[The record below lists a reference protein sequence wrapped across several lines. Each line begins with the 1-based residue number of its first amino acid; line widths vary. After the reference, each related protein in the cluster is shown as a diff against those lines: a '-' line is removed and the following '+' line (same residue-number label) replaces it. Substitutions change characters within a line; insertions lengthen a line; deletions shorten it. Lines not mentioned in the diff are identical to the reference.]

1 MENQKFESLTL
12 CPLDGRYSGI
22 KDALGEYFSEYAL
35 VKYRVFVE
43 IQWLKFLIENIDS
56 DILRKFDKKDMN
68 KIESISNDFN
78 YDSFKAIKDIEATT
92 RHDVKAVEYFIGNAL
107 KTMGYDYLISFV
119 HIGCTSEDINNTS
132 YACML
137 KYGLKDVWVPKAK
150 EFADVIN
157 QWAVNHRDDAML
169 AHTHGQPATP
179 TTIGK
184 EFKVYAYRLASSI
197 ENIEN
202 IQIKAKFNG
211 ATGNYSAILTAF
223 PNVDW
228 QVMAKKFVEEYLG
241 LTFNPLTT
249 QIESHD
255 YTCHILD
262 GIRHFNNVLVDFDV
276 DMWLYISMEYFKQI
290 PVKGEVGSSTMPHK
304 VNPIRFENSEA
315 NVDMS
320 NHICIA
326 LSNKLPKSRMQRDL
340 SDSSSQRNLGLA
352 FGYSLQAINETM
364 NGLAKCVVNKDK
376 LASDLNEKWEVLA
389 EPIQTMLR
397 KYGVPDAYDTLKALT
412 RGKNISKEDIIEIR
426 NKELLKEITSIFTEH
441 KGRYGVRR
449 VHQELINRGYKVN
462 HKRVQRLMHNIGLFG
477 KRPKEKYHSYKGNV
491 GKVADNI
498 INRDFKA
505 TAPLQKWTT
514 DVSQFNFSW
523 GKCYLSPILDMYTNE
538 IISYDLSLHPNL
550 KQICNMLDKA
560 YAKFPVL
567 KGLIFHSDQGW
578 QYQMEGYHKFLSKKG
593 IIQSMSRKGNCLD
606 NLPIENFLWKNEMFY
621 GNKYTYQS

>member
-1 MENQKFESLTL
+1 MEKQEFECLTL
-12 CPLDGRYSGI
+12 CPLDGRYSGV

-43 IQWLKFLIENIDS
+43 IQWLKFLIENVES
-56 DILRKFDKKDMN
+56 DILAKFDVKDMD
-68 KIESISNDFN
+68 KLTAIASEFN
-78 YDSFKAIKDIEATT
+78 YDSFSRIKEIENTT
-92 RHDVKAVEYFIGNAL
+92 RHDVKAVEYFIDERVDAL
-107 KTMGYDYLISFV
+107 GFGYLQSFV

-137 KYGLKDVWVPKAK
+137 KYGLKDVWLPKAK
-150 EFADVIN
+150 EFAAIIDK
-157 QWAVNHRDDAML
+157 WATDHKDDAML

-184 EFKVYAYRLASSI
+184 EFKVYAYRFLSSI
-197 ENIEN
+197 ENIEAVK
-202 IQIKAKFNG
+202 IKAKFNG

-223 PNVDW
+223 PNEDW
-228 QVMAKKFVEEYLG
+228 QSLAKKFVEEYLG

-320 NHICIA
+320 NNICVA

-364 NGLAKCVVNKDK
+364 NGLAKCVVNKEK

-412 RGKNISKEDIIEIR
+412 RGKSISKEDI
-426 NKELLKEITSIFTEH
+426 LKFAESLDILSDQDRQTLVEMTPAS
-441 KGRYGVRR
+441 Y
-449 VHQELINRGYKVN
+449 
-462 HKRVQRLMHNIGLFG
+462 IGLA
-477 KRPKEKYHSYKGNV
+477 NV
-491 GKVADNI
+491 LADI
-498 INRDFKA
+498 
-505 TAPLQKWTT
+505 
-514 DVSQFNFSW
+514 
-523 GKCYLSPILDMYTNE
+523 
-538 IISYDLSLHPNL
+538 DL
-550 KQICNMLDKA
+550 
-560 YAKFPVL
+560 
-567 KGLIFHSDQGW
+567 
-578 QYQMEGYHKFLSKKG
+578 
-593 IIQSMSRKGNCLD
+593 
-606 NLPIENFLWKNEMFY
+606 
-621 GNKYTYQS
+621 NK

>member
-1 MENQKFESLTL
+1 MQRLEFESLTL

-22 KDALGEYFSEYAL
+22 KDALSGYFSEYAL

-43 IQWLKFLIENIDS
+43 IQWLKFLIENIENEV
-56 DILRKFDKKDMN
+56 LAQFDL
-68 KIESISNDFN
+68 SNLN
-78 YDSFKAIKDIEATT
+78 QIEAIASTFNFEAYSRIKEIENTT
-92 RHDVKAVEYFIGNAL
+92 RHDVKAVEYYIGERL
-107 KTMGYDYLISFV
+107 QSLGYEYLISFV

-137 KYGLKDVWVPKAK
+137 KDGLNKVWLPKAK
-150 EFADVIN
+150 EFTNIIN
-157 QWAVNHRDDAML
+157 QWAIDHKDDAML

-184 EFKVYAYRLASSI
+184 EFKVYAYRFLSSI

-202 IQIKAKFNG
+202 ISIKAKFNG

-228 QVMAKKFVEEYLG
+228 PLQSRKFVEEYLG

-290 PVKGEVGSSTMPHK
+290 PVAGEVGSSTMPHK

-320 NHICIA
+320 NNICVG
-326 LSNKLPKSRMQRDL
+326 LSNKLARSRMQRDL

-352 FGYSLQAINETM
+352 FGYSLQAISETM

-376 LASDLNEKWEVLA
+376 LATDLNEKWEVLA

-397 KYGVPDAYDTLKALT
+397 KYGIPDAYDILKELT
-412 RGKNISKEDIIEIR
+412 RGKNISKEDI
-426 NKELLKEITSIFTEH
+426 LKFAESLDVLSEEDRQI
-441 KGRYGVRR
+441 
-449 VHQELINRGYKVN
+449 LIDMTPSSY
-462 HKRVQRLMHNIGLFG
+462 IGLA
-477 KRPKEKYHSYKGNV
+477 NV
-491 GKVADNI
+491 LAKI
-498 INRDFKA
+498 
-505 TAPLQKWTT
+505 
-514 DVSQFNFSW
+514 
-523 GKCYLSPILDMYTNE
+523 
-538 IISYDLSLHPNL
+538 DL
-550 KQICNMLDKA
+550 
-560 YAKFPVL
+560 
-567 KGLIFHSDQGW
+567 
-578 QYQMEGYHKFLSKKG
+578 
-593 IIQSMSRKGNCLD
+593 
-606 NLPIENFLWKNEMFY
+606 
-621 GNKYTYQS
+621 